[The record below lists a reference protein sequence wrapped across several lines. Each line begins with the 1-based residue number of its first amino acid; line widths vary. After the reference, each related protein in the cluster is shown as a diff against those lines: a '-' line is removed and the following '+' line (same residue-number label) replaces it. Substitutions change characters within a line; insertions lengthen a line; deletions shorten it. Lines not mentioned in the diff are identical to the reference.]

1 VEGPAPVSGQEPRV
15 GLTAAPGLADRARIA
30 MGDQRIMSDFDTVLE
45 RLMVDPAFRAALG
58 ADPGRTLA
66 GYRLSSDE
74 IELLHA
80 QVETGSGGNREVE
93 QRTSKASLFGLL
105 SPLVGA
111 VGLGGDDAGAS
122 DLGRGVRLSAAGAG
136 GAFGPAGHGIG
147 EAVGGAAEG
156 LGGAAEGLGG
166 AAEGLGGAAEGLGG
180 AAEGLGGAAE
190 IGFGDAGQVGF
201 GEAGQVGF
209 ADAGTGGFGETTEV
223 GFGSGGAG
231 IGQGVGLG
239 PGAGTGAG
247 TVYVSAAGFGSGA
260 GEAGLGGAGNA
271 GAELGDLSGQIG
283 RPIDQPGDGGG
294 GMLGHHLHGVQPT
307 GQGGFGAAPPPPD
320 YHPHIDVNGDGRWD
334 QYTVQRRSDG
344 GVDLIAD
351 MDRDGRADFVGH
363 DYDRDGLVDA
373 ADYDKDRDGRFETH
387 MRDVNGDGWLDTRS
401 VDPPPQQQQDGA
413 TGVGRHRAPDDEGLG
428 RAR

>member
-1 VEGPAPVSGQEPRV
+1 
-15 GLTAAPGLADRARIA
+15 

-58 ADPGRTLA
+58 ADPGRALA

-111 VGLGGDDAGAS
+111 VGLGGDDAGAG

-136 GAFGPAGHGIG
+136 GAFGPAGQGIG
-147 EAVGGAAEG
+147 EAMGGATEG

-166 AAEGLGGAAEGLGG
+166 AAEGLGGATEGLGG
-180 AAEGLGGAAE
+180 
-190 IGFGDAGQVGF
+190 V
-201 GEAGQVGF
+201 
-209 ADAGTGGFGETTEV
+209 TE
-223 GFGSGGAG
+223 
-231 IGQGVGLG
+231 
-239 PGAGTGAG
+239 G

-260 GEAGLGGAGNA
+260 GEAGLGAGPGAGA
-271 GAELGDLSGQIG
+271 GFSTGTVYGSSAGFGAGTGEAGLGGAGSAGSSGAELGDLSGQIG
-283 RPIDQPGDGGG
+283 RPIDQPAGG

-351 MDRDGRADFVGH
+351 MNRDGRADFIGH

-401 VDPPPQQQQDGA
+401 VDPPQQQQDGT
-413 TGVGRHRAPDDEGLG
+413 TGVGRHRAPDDEGFG
-428 RAR
+428 RAQ